1 MAKDDSKQ
9 QSTPKA
15 RVFKASEV
23 HRRPSVRKERTA
35 RKASVKAADKSASVD
50 KHPIAEGSAAVA
62 AESDASRTGAHDV
75 VESVAGN
82 AAGNVADGVV
92 ELLEDGSAGRR
103 SGSETSETDTPVD
116 EKPEGPSD
124 GGSEGASSA
133 EAEHSQGADSA
144 EPANVE
150 REVASGSRQAEPS
163 SVESKTASG
172 AESED
177 AQDSEAAASSSAEPE
192 HSQGADSAEP
202 SDAEVE
208 EASAAKAKKPKRK
221 LSPRK
226 VAFAV
231 IVVILV
237 VAAALAGLFSWNR
250 WGRYDDHADMQGQWY
265 VNGTAVPIQI
275 DETSIHLADDVVY
288 AYQIDDHDKTISY
301 TFGDWEGQGR
311 YWFNGDRSALVFT
324 DGDDFTGSGNALD
337 DLTQTVDDLASGI
350 KGETP
355 ELPEGE
361 NVIALSRTDDPEALR
376 IKEEKERAA
385 AKQAEEAAE
394 AEAEGDLDYFE

>member
-50 KHPIAEGSAAVA
+50 KHPVAEGPVAVA
-62 AESDASRTGAHDV
+62 GESDASRTGAHDV

-92 ELLEDGSAGRR
+92 ERLEDGSAGRR
-103 SGSETSETDTPVD
+103 SGSETSETDTPID

-124 GGSEGASSA
+124 GGSEGASST
-133 EAEHSQGADSA
+133 EA
-144 EPANVE
+144 
-150 REVASGSRQAEPS
+150 
-163 SVESKTASG
+163 
-172 AESED
+172 
-177 AQDSEAAASSSAEPE
+177 E

-361 NVIALSRTDDPEALR
+361 NVIALSRTADPEALR

-394 AEAEGDLDYFE
+394 SEAEGDLDYYE